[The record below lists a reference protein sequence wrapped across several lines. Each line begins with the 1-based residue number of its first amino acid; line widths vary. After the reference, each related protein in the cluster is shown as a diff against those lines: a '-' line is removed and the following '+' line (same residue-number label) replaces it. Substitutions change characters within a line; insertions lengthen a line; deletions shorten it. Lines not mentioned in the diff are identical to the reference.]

1 MAFVP
6 KKETGGRV
14 DLVSGY
20 TTKQVA
26 ELIGIKSDAV
36 RHYVRRSLLHPAR
49 GERGEYRFSFQD
61 VVLLRTAK
69 GLIDA
74 EVSIRKIY
82 RSLLKLKSDLNQVQ
96 SLSSLK
102 IFATGEVVLVQ
113 ESDQLWEVESGQRQM
128 EFDVEVPREE
138 VAKIKAQDGLIK
150 SPEALDTDEWYNVGL
165 DLEEVDPERAPEAYR
180 QAIKLDPRNA
190 DAHVNLGRL
199 YQLDGQLKYAKR
211 HYQMAL
217 DSRPEHQLA
226 NYNMGTIFDELDELT
241 QASDY
246 YERAPEV
253 PDAHYNLARIK
264 EIEGDEISAQRHMK
278 EYQLLIDE
286 EV

>member
-1 MAFVP
+1 M
-6 KKETGGRV
+6 T
-14 DLVSGY
+14 GY

-36 RHYVRRSLLHPAR
+36 RHYVRRELLFPDR

-82 RSLLKLKSDLNQVQ
+82 RSLLKLKTDLARVD
-96 SLSSLK
+96 SLSSLR
-102 IFATGEVVLVQ
+102 IFANGEVVLVQ
-113 ESDQLWEVESGQRQM
+113 ESDQIWEVESGQRQM
-128 EFDVEVPREE
+128 ELDSEVPKEE
-138 VAKIKAQDGLIK
+138 VANIKAQDGLIK
-150 SPEALDTDEWYNVGL
+150 SPKELDTDEWYNVGL

-180 QAIKLDPRNA
+180 EAIKLDPRNA

-217 DSRPEHQLA
+217 NSRPEHQLA

-246 YERAPEV
+246 YEKAPEV
-253 PDAHYNLARIK
+253 PDALYNLARI
-264 EIEGDEISAQRHMK
+264 SAIK
-278 EYQLLIDE
+278 
-286 EV
+286 

>member
-1 MAFVP
+1 M
-6 KKETGGRV
+6 
-14 DLVSGY
+14 SGY

-36 RHYVRRSLLHPAR
+36 RHYVRRALLVPDR

-82 RSLLKLKSDLNQVQ
+82 KSLLRLKGDLSQVE

-102 IFATGEVVLVQ
+102 IFANGEVILFQ
-113 ESDQLWEVESGQRQM
+113 ESDQIWEVESGQRQM
-128 EFDVEVPREE
+128 GFDSEVAREE
-138 VAKIKAQDGLIK
+138 VANIKAQNGLIK
-150 SPEALDTDEWYNVGL
+150 SREELDTDEWYNVGL
-165 DLEEVDPERAPEAYR
+165 DLEEVDPGRAPEAYLE
-180 QAIKLDPRNA
+180 AIKLDPRNA

-199 YQLDGQLKYAKR
+199 YQLEGQLKYAKR

-217 DSRPEHQLA
+217 NSRPEHQLA

-246 YERAPEV
+246 YEKAPEV

-264 EIEGDEISAQRHMK
+264 EIEGDELSAQRHMK
-278 EYQLLIDE
+278 EYQLLINNE
-286 EV
+286 A

>member
-1 MAFVP
+1 M
-6 KKETGGRV
+6 
-14 DLVSGY
+14 SGY

-26 ELIGIKSDAV
+26 DLIGIKSDAV
-36 RHYVRRSLLHPAR
+36 RHYVRRSLLAPSKGA
-49 GERGEYRFSFQD
+49 RGEYRFSFQD

-82 RSLLKLKSDLNQVQ
+82 RSLLKLKDDLKQVD
-96 SLSSLK
+96 SLSSLR
-102 IFATGEVVLVQ
+102 IFANGEVVLIQ
-113 ESDQLWEVESGQRQM
+113 ESDRIWEVESGQAQM
-128 EFDVEVPREE
+128 EFDVEVPSEE
-138 VAKIKAQDGLIK
+138 VANIKAQGLLVK
-150 SPEALDTDEWYNVGL
+150 SPEDLDTDEWYNVGL
-165 DLEEVDPERAPEAYR
+165 DLEEADPEKAPEAYR
-180 QAIKLDPRNA
+180 QAIKLDPKNA

-217 DSRPEHQLA
+217 NSRPEHQLA
-226 NYNMGTIFDELDELT
+226 NYNMGTIFDELDELAK
-241 QASDY
+241 ASDY
-246 YERAPEV
+246 YQRAPQV
-253 PDAHYNLARIK
+253 PDAHYNLARIR

-278 EYQLLIDE
+278 EYETLLSS